1 MVLSLPDKVRNFLFN
16 PSFAFRKVRD
26 EEKWDSIRYLLVLA
40 AFYAIMSAIMAI
52 LTLFVHP
59 LFGSLHLGPDPVADP
74 FLFLAGIVS
83 ISVITLVIAV
93 IFGLW
98 LHLWVYL
105 LGGRKGVWQTEKTV
119 FYSLTPTLI
128 MGWIPMIGPLVGG
141 IWSVLVAVIG
151 LKELHDLPDTKSAL
165 AVILAILIAGFLI
178 LVLFGAMI
186 VAMMPMIVNPV

>member
-1 MVLSLPDKVRNFLFN
+1 MVLSLPDKLKNFLFN

-26 EEKWDSIRYLLVLA
+26 EKPWDSIRYLLVLST
-40 AFYAIMSAIMAI
+40 FYAFMSAIMAI

-59 LFGSLHLGPDPVADP
+59 LFGSLDPGSGPVTDP

-83 ISVITLVIAV
+83 IAVITIVIAV

-105 LGGRKGVWQTEKTV
+105 FGGRKGVWQTEKTV

-141 IWSVLVAVIG
+141 VWSVLVAVIG

-165 AVILAILIAGFLI
+165 AVILALLVAGFLI
-178 LVLFGAMI
+178 LGLFGAMI
-186 VAMMPMIVNPV
+186 IAMMPMIVNPV